1 LHVDFEYVLAGIAI
15 LLILL
20 ATEINMSTVMSQ
32 QITRMEQERGYTLAE
47 KILDTI
53 LLSPGDPEDWGNY
66 PSDPSS
72 FGLAAQDSLKAYVLD
87 ANKVIRLS
95 GNSTYYLSPGKVRYL
110 LGLSRGYQFSLN
122 IMPIFNIG
130 IVSDGDGNF
139 TLNVTNYK
147 GLPAPN
153 VNVTGYYIPES
164 WAPGVEYTRQSG
176 VTGFDGGC
184 ALRFNP
190 ETDHALVVCASQLG
204 VKATETDPKGLRFR
218 VEGDSV
224 VKGDTPL
231 VPAISYS
238 TGSPFGMKRES
249 VSRYAEIEG
258 LTYYVEFG
266 LWS

>member
-1 LHVDFEYVLAGIAI
+1 MHVDYEYVLAGITV

-20 ATEINMSTVMSQ
+20 ATEINMYTIMSQ
-32 QITRMEQERGYTLAE
+32 EMTRMEQERGYTVAE
-47 KILDTI
+47 KILDMI

-72 FGLAAQDSLKAYVLD
+72 FGLAAQNSLQAYVLD

-95 GNSTYYLSPGKVRYL
+95 INSSGYLSPGKVRSL

-122 IMPIFNIG
+122 IMPIFKIDISSEG
-130 IVSDGDGNF
+130 GGNF
-139 TLNVTNYK
+139 TVTVTNYK

-153 VNVTGYYIPES
+153 VNVTGYYIPQS
-164 WAPGVEYTRQSG
+164 WAPSVEYTHQSK
-176 VTGFDGGC
+176 VTGFDGRC
-184 ALRFNP
+184 ALWFNSEP
-190 ETDHALVVCASQLG
+190 DHVLVVCANQLE
-204 VKATETDPKGLRFR
+204 VKATETDPEGLYFR

-224 VKGDTPL
+224 VKSDTPL
-231 VPAISYS
+231 VPAINYS

-258 LTYYVEFG
+258 LTYYAEFS